1 MRVIL
6 CVLCVLVA
14 ASWAQAD
21 IIDWSCDDDDDGAI
35 IMDDPNTDLTGSA
48 GEYTLSM
55 TGRQFSYPAHV
66 DGFFDTDTDQDPTV
80 WIIESI
86 QNLTDFDWTDY
97 HIDIGMNQNF
107 QIIGVIAPADWTW
120 DITNPAPGLPL
131 PSHTNPGT
139 GWVGSVDM
147 YAGTPVDIGLT
158 GNFGLIVSFVGDV
171 AFCTEQVPTPE
182 PATFGLL
189 VIGGLAMLRRRR

>member
-1 MRVIL
+1 MRVTV
-6 CVLCVLVA
+6 CVLSVFLV

-21 IIDWSCDDDDDGAI
+21 IQYWECDDDNDNYI
-35 IMDDPNTDLTGSA
+35 VVDDPNTTLTGGA

-55 TGRQFSYPAHV
+55 TCTQYLYPGHI
-66 DGFFDTDTDQDPTV
+66 DGLFDTDTEEDPTV

-86 QNLTDFDWTDY
+86 KNETDFDWTDY
-97 HIDIGMNQNF
+97 HIDIGMTKDF

-120 DITNPAPGLPL
+120 VITAPAPDLPL

-147 YAGTPVDIGLT
+147 YAGTPVDIGST
-158 GNFGLIVSFVGDV
+158 GNFGLVVSFVGDV

-182 PATFGLL
+182 PATLGLL
-189 VIGGLAMLRRRR
+189 AIGGLAMLRRRR